1 MAPCDEPCLAETNDV
16 SVLFFDRLTIG
27 RIVQSHS
34 DDGGVKWR
42 MVQPTDLAKCY
53 SPCRMVSNPHAGDL
67 LCVWNQ
73 VSSEELQRGFLRRRL
88 SLAIS
93 KLSGLTWANVK
104 TLEVSEGL
112 DPVALR
118 VQPEVQIHMMVRDRK
133 DCGELPHGWSFFHY
147 ANVDVPGD

>member
-1 MAPCDEPCLAETNDV
+1 MAETNDV

-133 DCGELPHGWSFFHY
+133 DCGELPHGWSFFYY